1 MSLDALTLGYTRA
14 AAVAT
19 MIFYTAGHAAIG
31 LPLLLLGAVGRLA
44 TLRPPLWRRTPLDA
58 PLGAFGVVL
67 VLSTA
72 MSVDRPVAV
81 TATLVTVI
89 SGAVFFGSFA
99 WLVGRDPWIRGV
111 LLRAWALGG
120 PPAAVIGMIAGRLA
134 HDRAFFP
141 RMPMGTNAFGTTLLL
156 SSLAALG
163 LAYRA
168 EGRERRLWFACA
180 VVTVVGLLATETR
193 SALAGWVVGA
203 VYLTWR
209 ELKTHPRRLAVALA
223 SGIAVLAIAASAAPS
238 VASRVGHVRSDLVQ
252 DRVRIWRIAA
262 GIVQSYP
269 FLGTGPGTFQT
280 MFNQRKPAGF
290 ERKWSAHNLWLH
302 YAVETGLL
310 GLLSI
315 LWILYAAGCA
325 WARSGQVAPRGAD
338 PFRPCIT
345 ALAIALLVDQCGDNT
360 LLSVSTISGAW
371 LLLAFLVVPP
381 PRAAL
386 VSDAGSRRLDD
397 ERVPAAPRAEA
408 VLAAGKRSREG
419 GS

>member
-1 MSLDALTLGYTRA
+1 MSPGALTLGYTRA

-19 MIFYTAGHAAIG
+19 MLCYTAGHAAIG
-31 LPLLLLGAVGRLA
+31 LPLLLVGSVGRLA
-44 TLRPPLWRRTPLDA
+44 RLRPPLWRRTVLDA
-58 PLGAFGVVL
+58 PLAAFGLVL

-72 MSVDRPVAV
+72 LSVDRPVSV
-81 TATLVTVI
+81 TATLVTVV
-89 SGAVFFGSFA
+89 SSVVFFGSFA
-99 WLVGRDPWIRGV
+99 WLVGRDPRIREM

-120 PPAAVIGMIAGRLA
+120 PPAAVIGVIAGRLA

-168 EGRERRLWFACA
+168 HGRARQLWFACA
-180 VVTVVGLLATETR
+180 AVTVVGLLATETR
-193 SALAGWVVGA
+193 SALAGWVMGA

-209 ELKTHPRRLAVALA
+209 ELKAHPRRLAVALA
-223 SGIAVLAIAASAAPS
+223 SGIAVLAVAASAAPS

-252 DRVRIWRIAA
+252 DRVQIWRIAA

-269 FLGTGPGTFQT
+269 VLGTGPGTFQT

-310 GLLSI
+310 GLVSI
-315 LWILYAAGCA
+315 LWILSAAGQA
-325 WARSGQVAPRGAD
+325 WARSGRVVPPGAE
-338 PFRPCIT
+338 PLRACIT

-360 LLSVSTISGAW
+360 LLAVSTISGAW
-371 LLLAFLVVPP
+371 LLLALLVVPP
-381 PRAAL
+381 PRA
-386 VSDAGSRRLDD
+386 
-397 ERVPAAPRAEA
+397 EP

-419 GS
+419 CW